1 MTLTSRV
8 LIRALVVMLL
18 ALGGV
23 CLLTYELVLVSGH
36 DELDTILREQ
46 ADVLAESMAQH
57 SEAAAGLDGVL
68 SVPETYN
75 LAREALALHPS
86 GPRHIAVVAVEGVRF
101 QATGGEPEMA
111 GIARD
116 DEVAATRP
124 GGFRTMESRAGALR
138 VLDVAVEDPSG
149 ARLAVVGVV
158 GSLADSRQAAVA
170 ALQRSALAGLVALGV
185 GGVLLGLVV
194 RRTLRPLHDVALVAR
209 RITPQELTA
218 RVPVP
223 ETRDEVA
230 ELARDINAM
239 LERLDEADHLR
250 RRYLAAVSHEVRTPL
265 AVAEGHLEL
274 LTVGGEGDGVA
285 ATAEIVRIELDRLR
299 RVLDDLLSIARGDDA
314 VELRPGPV
322 FLPDLADALSAR
334 VEALG
339 LGRQVSVTEMPPVAF
354 TGDQARI
361 EQCITNLIHNAIDHN
376 PQGTV
381 VKVSG
386 KGTGDS
392 VSITVADDGSG
403 IDPDL
408 LPRVLEPFVTSRAG
422 GPRRSSG
429 LGLAIVDVLT
439 RAQGGHLEIDT
450 GAGGT
455 TVTVTYPI
463 SGPQD
468 PSTGTSS
475 PSRSNTS
482 S

>member
-36 DELDTILREQ
+36 DELDPILREL

-250 RRYLAAVSHEVRTPL
+250 RRYLHGSRLRGVT
-265 AVAEGHLEL
+265 AEERYEGEAMHGEL
-274 LTVGGEGDGVA
+274 GLPTAGGGEVAPIGRHVKGQQVRGQARHRGRACGVRRRRRDGSSSETPPMV
-285 ATAEIVRIELDRLR
+285 LR
-299 RVLDDLLSIARGDDA
+299 PRPHGGDLLD
-314 VELRPGPV
+314 
-322 FLPDLADALSAR
+322 
-334 VEALG
+334 
-339 LGRQVSVTEMPPVAF
+339 
-354 TGDQARI
+354 
-361 EQCITNLIHNAIDHN
+361 
-376 PQGTV
+376 
-381 VKVSG
+381 
-386 KGTGDS
+386 
-392 VSITVADDGSG
+392 
-403 IDPDL
+403 
-408 LPRVLEPFVTSRAG
+408 
-422 GPRRSSG
+422 
-429 LGLAIVDVLT
+429 
-439 RAQGGHLEIDT
+439 
-450 GAGGT
+450 
-455 TVTVTYPI
+455 
-463 SGPQD
+463 
-468 PSTGTSS
+468 
-475 PSRSNTS
+475 
-482 S
+482 